1 LLSTSDADGFTFAF
15 GAVGFLEVDEEDAL
29 FLDGVDDDDDD
40 EGNGELEPDDDDE
53 DFLDAFVDKEDD
65 DDADD
70 DDDDDDDDELDAFV
84 DNEDDNDV
92 DDDEAAACPLSSFEP
107 LESLIFK
114 LASWLRQSFPSVS
127 CLIAN
132 RTPPD
137 FFV

>member
-1 LLSTSDADGFTFAF
+1 MLLLMKMIPLITVDFAEDKDADN
-15 GAVGFLEVDEEDAL
+15 
-29 FLDGVDDDDDD
+29 DDD
-40 EGNGELEPDDDDE
+40 EGDGEGEPDDDDE

-84 DNEDDNDV
+84 DNEDDCGDDDDDDV